1 MLSSLI
7 NRKNAM
13 ISLIE
18 RLPLPVAFT
27 TSILAVLN
35 GWRVWIEGAADLFG
49 KLTAIVGLPIALC
62 MLIYWWRKATAKRLE
77 KD

>member
-1 MLSSLI
+1 MLG
-7 NRKNAM
+7 
-13 ISLIE
+13 LIE
-18 RLPLPVAFT
+18 RLPPPVAFT

-62 MLIYWWRKATAKRLE
+62 MLVYWWRKAANAKRE